1 MDKVF
6 NIPDGSR
13 FFGSENERRRRMEW
27 SKKQTLELIELLH
40 VQECLWNVKNEVY
53 KDRQKKKDALAA
65 IASQMDIN
73 VNDVDKKIT
82 NLKNQFNR
90 EVNKMKTKSGSGA
103 DDVYVSPWY
112 AFKPL
117 GFLRN
122 NNLPKPARSSDS
134 VSEVSTF

>member
-1 MDKVF
+1 
-6 NIPDGSR
+6 
-13 FFGSENERRRRMEW
+13 MEW
-27 SKKQTLELIELLH
+27 SKKQPLELIELLH

-65 IASQMDIN
+65 IASQMDMN

-90 EVNKMKTKSGSGA
+90 EVNKMKTKSESGA
-103 DDVYVSPWY
+103 NDVYVSPWN

-122 NNLPKPARSSDS
+122 NNLRKPARSSTS
-134 VSEVSTF
+134 ISEVSAF